1 MQLIGLTGG
10 IATGKSTVSGM
21 LRALG
26 ARLLDADEIARDV
39 AEPGTPGLA
48 EIARRFPGV
57 VGADGRLDRAALGAR
72 VFSNE
77 HERRALNAILH
88 PRIQEAFIE
97 KTRALVDQGV
107 ERVIYDAALL
117 IENGLQQ
124 VMNAVI
130 LVTAPVEAQIARLV
144 QRNGLTEQEARARIA
159 AQLPLSEKQRHATWV
174 IDNGGTIEATRDQV
188 ERVWSEIND
197 MVPRP

>member
-1 MQLIGLTGG
+1 VQLIGLTGG

-77 HERRALNAILH
+77 DERRALNAILH

-97 KTRALVDQGV
+97 KTRALADQGV

>member
-1 MQLIGLTGG
+1 VQLIGLTGG

-21 LRALG
+21 LRGLG
-26 ARLLDADEIARDV
+26 AHLLDADEIAREV

-48 EIARRFPGV
+48 EIAQRFPGV

-77 HERRALNAILH
+77 EERRALNAILH
-88 PRIQEAFIE
+88 PRIQQAFVE
-97 KTRALVDQGV
+97 KTQALVDQGV
-107 ERVIYDAALL
+107 EQVIYDAALL
-117 IENGLQQ
+117 IENGLHKL
-124 VMNAVI
+124 MNGVI
-130 LVTAPVEAQIARLV
+130 LVTAPVESQVARLI

-174 IDNGGTIEATRDQV
+174 IDNSGTIEATRLQV
-188 ERVWSEIND
+188 ERVWAEINA
-197 MVPRP
+197 MLPRP

>member
-77 HERRALNAILH
+77 DERRALNAILH
-88 PRIQEAFIE
+88 PRIQEA
-97 KTRALVDQGV
+97 
-107 ERVIYDAALL
+107 
-117 IENGLQQ
+117 
-124 VMNAVI
+124 
-130 LVTAPVEAQIARLV
+130 
-144 QRNGLTEQEARARIA
+144 
-159 AQLPLSEKQRHATWV
+159 
-174 IDNGGTIEATRDQV
+174 
-188 ERVWSEIND
+188 
-197 MVPRP
+197 